1 MPARLKI
8 DFFTPLP
15 PQPTEIGNHSAALLP
30 ALAERADV
38 TVWTDQENWTPLSNI
53 PVRRFAPEAL
63 PFAELNRADAAFY
76 NLGNNSIFHSAI
88 YLAARYSPGIVILHD
103 TNLQNFFAHYGV
115 LGPGTAQL
123 YFNAMRR
130 WHGLAAEAEAR
141 RLIAGKVRIESLI
154 PLYPLTLEAA
164 EGAIGI
170 VTHNEVESLAIA
182 ESTRLPVYHVPL
194 SFDLRRVPSRQ
205 QLTTQG
211 RKPPWRLLVFG
222 FIGMNRRLP
231 SILRALAAS
240 PVRNQFVLDIY
251 GTLEDAAGVDELVRE
266 LGLDTQVTRH
276 GFVERTALDDALS
289 RADLAINLR
298 NPTMGEASSS
308 QLHLW
313 ANALPTLVSR
323 VGWYAALPQNT
334 VFYVDPAREI
344 EEIQAHLAAF
354 AIDRRPFVLAGQRG
368 RDRLLAQ
375 HGTNRYVDSLLQIA
389 QEAPVQ
395 HGRRAAI
402 DMARTASLRLLE
414 LLDYNMLGSFAP
426 PVAERIAALV
436 QVRTNE
442 PM

>member
-15 PQPTEIGNHSAALLP
+15 PQPTEIGNHSATLLP

-38 TVWTDQENWTPLSNI
+38 TVWTDQESWTSLNGI

-63 PFAELNRADAAFY
+63 PFAELNRADVAFY
-76 NLGNNSIFHSAI
+76 NLGNNSTFHSAI
-88 YLAARYSPGIVILHD
+88 YLAARRSPGIVILHD
-103 TNLQNFFAHYGV
+103 TNLQNFFAHLGV
-115 LGPGTAQL
+115 LEPGTAQL

-141 RLIAGKVRIESLI
+141 RLVVGEVQIESLM

-170 VTHNEVESLAIA
+170 VTHNEAESLAIA
-182 ESTRLPVYHVPL
+182 KSTRLPVYYVPL
-194 SFDLRRVPSRQ
+194 SFDLSRVPSIQ
-205 QLTTQG
+205 PLTTQG

-231 SILRALAAS
+231 SILHALAAS
-240 PVRNQFVLDIY
+240 PVRDQFVLDIY
-251 GTLEDAAGVDELVRE
+251 GTLEDAAGVDALVRE
-266 LGLDTQVTRH
+266 LGLDAQVTRH
-276 GFVERTALDDALS
+276 GFVERTTLDDALS

-323 VGWYAALPQNT
+323 VGWYAALPPNT
-334 VFYVDPAREI
+334 VFYVDLAREI

-354 AIDRRPFVLAGQRG
+354 AVDRRPFVLAGQRG

-414 LLDYNMLGSFAP
+414 LIDCDMFGSFAP
-426 PVAERIAALV
+426 PVAERIATLMK
-436 QVRTNE
+436 VRGDE
-442 PM
+442 PV

>member
-1 MPARLKI
+1 
-8 DFFTPLP
+8 
-15 PQPTEIGNHSAALLP
+15 
-30 ALAERADV
+30 
-38 TVWTDQENWTPLSNI
+38 
-53 PVRRFAPEAL
+53 
-63 PFAELNRADAAFY
+63 
-76 NLGNNSIFHSAI
+76 
-88 YLAARYSPGIVILHD
+88 
-103 TNLQNFFAHYGV
+103 
-115 LGPGTAQL
+115 
-123 YFNAMRR
+123 
-130 WHGLAAEAEAR
+130 
-141 RLIAGKVRIESLI
+141 
-154 PLYPLTLEAA
+154 
-164 EGAIGI
+164 
-170 VTHNEVESLAIA
+170 
-182 ESTRLPVYHVPL
+182 
-194 SFDLRRVPSRQ
+194 
-205 QLTTQG
+205 LTTQE
-211 RKPPWRLLVFG
+211 RKPIWRLLVFG

-266 LGLDTQVTRH
+266 LGLDAQVTRH
-276 GFVERTALDDALS
+276 GFVERAVLDDALS

-323 VGWYAALPQNT
+323 VGWYATLPEDT
-334 VFYVDPAREI
+334 VFFVDPASEI

-354 AIDRRPFVLAGQRG
+354 AVDRRPFVLAGQRG

-375 HGTNRYVDSLLQIA
+375 HGTNRYVNSLLQIA

-414 LLDYNMLGSFAP
+414 LLDYNMLEFCAP

-436 QVRTNE
+436 QVRSSE